1 MGVNSRSNPRV
12 LIVDDEPALLQLMQ
26 RFVEQLG
33 YDVEAAA
40 SGNAAWETFS
50 AAPSS
55 FALIIADMTLPDIS
69 GEMLLQQ
76 ILRVNPSVRILVC
89 SGYPAD
95 PLSYG
100 PEAQVAF
107 LQKPFMPR
115 MLEEAVRKLMR
126 T

>member
-1 MGVNSRSNPRV
+1 MGLNSRSNPRV
-12 LIVDDEPALLQLMQ
+12 LIVDDEPALLQLMR
-26 RFVEQLG
+26 RFLEQLG
-33 YDVEAAA
+33 YDVDA
-40 SGNAAWETFS
+40 SSSGTAAWETFS
-50 AAPSS
+50 AAPAS
-55 FALIIADMTLPDIS
+55 FDLIIADMTLPDIS

-76 ILRVNPSVRILVC
+76 ILRMNPAVRILVC
-89 SGYPAD
+89 SGYPAN

-107 LQKPFMPR
+107 LQKPFLPR